1 LFFVSEISTKP
12 YLLRAIYQW
21 CCDCGFTPFLSVR
34 VDASTRV
41 PMEYVKNNEIVLN
54 ISSGATR
61 NLTID
66 NDMVQF
72 SARFNGV
79 SREISVPIGNVA
91 GIFARENAEG
101 MMFPPEPAVVGAATP
116 TMPKESAK
124 PALIDRSAS
133 AYKKEDAKPDESAPP
148 SPDGSAAKPAGGK
161 SHLKIVK

>member
-1 LFFVSEISTKP
+1 MSEISTKP
-12 YLLRAIYQW
+12 YLLRAIFEW
-21 CCDCGFTPFLSVR
+21 CCDCGFTPYLSVR
-34 VDASTRV
+34 VDATTRV

-66 NDMVQF
+66 NDRVQF

-101 MMFPPEPAVVGAATP
+101 MMFPPEPVNVGAATSP
-116 TMPKESAK
+116 TQEESAK
-124 PALIDRSAS
+124 PALTDRSAS
-133 AYKKEDAKPDESAPP
+133 ARKKEDAMPDESAPP
-148 SPDGSAAKPAGGK
+148 SSEATAPKPSGGK

>member
-1 LFFVSEISTKP
+1 MSEISTKP
-12 YLLRAIYQW
+12 YLLRAIYEW

-34 VDASTRV
+34 VDSNTRV

-54 ISSGATR
+54 ISTGATR

-101 MMFPPEPAVVGAATP
+101 MMFPPEPAVAPITQKDAPRAALPDKSLALHGYDKSEAKTDNSAPTGATP
-116 TMPKESAK
+116 PEPK
-124 PALIDRSAS
+124 
-133 AYKKEDAKPDESAPP
+133 P
-148 SPDGSAAKPAGGK
+148 SGGK

>member
-1 LFFVSEISTKP
+1 VSEISTKP
-12 YLLRAIYQW
+12 YLLRAIFEW
-21 CCDCGFTPFLSVR
+21 CCDCGFTPYLSVR
-34 VDASTRV
+34 VDTNTRV

-66 NDMVQF
+66 NDRVQF

-101 MMFPPEPAVVGAATP
+101 MMFPPEREITGATNPAGQ
-116 TMPKESAK
+116 KETAR
-124 PALIDRSAS
+124 PALTDRSSS
-133 AYKKEDAKPDESAPP
+133 AYKKEEAQPDDSAPS
-148 SPDGSAAKPAGGK
+148 SPDASAPKPSGGK

>member
-1 LFFVSEISTKP
+1 MSEISTKP
-12 YLLRAIYQW
+12 YLLRAIYEW

-34 VDASTRV
+34 VDATTRV

-54 ISSGATR
+54 ISTGATR

-79 SREISVPIGNVA
+79 SREISVPIGNVS

-101 MMFPPEPAVVGAATP
+101 MMFPPEPATAPAAQKQT
-116 TMPKESAK
+116 AQ
-124 PALIDRSAS
+124 PALSDKSFALQPYDKS
-133 AYKKEDAKPDESAPP
+133 EAKPDNSAPTNAEP
-148 SPDGSAAKPAGGK
+148 SASKPAGGK

>member
-1 LFFVSEISTKP
+1 MSEISTKP
-12 YLLRAIYQW
+12 YLLRAIYEW
-21 CCDCGFTPFLSVR
+21 CCDCGFTPYLNVR

-54 ISSGATR
+54 ISTGATR

-79 SREISVPIGNVA
+79 SREIKVPISNVA

-101 MMFPPEPAVVGAATP
+101 MMFPLEPTVASLALKDAPRAALPDNTLGKRHNKNEARPDSPPPPGTDPSTP
-116 TMPKESAK
+116 K
-124 PALIDRSAS
+124 PS
-133 AYKKEDAKPDESAPP
+133 
-148 SPDGSAAKPAGGK
+148 GGK
-161 SHLKIVK
+161 SHLKVVK

>member
-1 LFFVSEISTKP
+1 VSEISTKP
-12 YLLRAIYQW
+12 YLLRALYEW

-34 VDASTRV
+34 VDATTRV

-54 ISSGATR
+54 ISTGATR

-79 SREISVPIGNVA
+79 SREISVPIANVA

-101 MMFPPEPAVVGAATP
+101 MMFPPEPAAVPSA
-116 TMPKESAK
+116 PKEAPRAAQPDTSL
-124 PALIDRSAS
+124 ALQTYDKS
-133 AYKKEDAKPDESAPP
+133 EAKPDDSAPTSAEP
-148 SPDGSAAKPAGGK
+148 SAPKPAGGK

>member
-1 LFFVSEISTKP
+1 VSEISTKP
-12 YLLRAIYQW
+12 YLLRAIFEW
-21 CCDCGFTPFLSVR
+21 CCDCGFTPYLSVR
-34 VDASTRV
+34 VDAGTRV

-54 ISSGATR
+54 ISTGATR

-101 MMFPPEPAVVGAATP
+101 MMFPPEPAA
-116 TMPKESAK
+116 
-124 PALIDRSAS
+124 AS
-133 AYKKEDAKPDESAPP
+133 AAQKDVLLAALPDKSMALPSHDKAEAKPDHPAPTNVEP
-148 SPDGSAAKPAGGK
+148 STPKPAGGK

>member
-1 LFFVSEISTKP
+1 MSEISTKP
-12 YLLRAIYQW
+12 YLLRAIFEW
-21 CCDCGFTPFLSVR
+21 CCDCGLTPYLSVR

-66 NDMVQF
+66 NDIVQF

-101 MMFPPEPAVVGAATP
+101 MMFPPELDVAPAGQKDLP
-116 TMPKESAK
+116 R
-124 PALIDRSAS
+124 PALADRSAS
-133 AYKKEDAKPDESAPP
+133 AYKKDEAKTDESAPA
-148 SPDGSAAKPAGGK
+148 SAEVAAPKPPASK
-161 SHLKIVK
+161 NHLKIVK